1 MFVRCSFVV
10 RSFVR
15 GAVIKA
21 IWTFSKF
28 SLIPLWKGFGGVTH
42 GSLLDPE
49 FGRFTSDKAHFSDQ
63 NEAQIL
69 EFLRKKRIRRPG
81 SRLNAIIVSLSK
93 ANRHRRTP
101 FGPPLPCGCNLVMEE
116 ILEWPAGSRPASAFS
131 RNVAC
136 CLTLCM
142 NCHNPNHPNL
152 QQS

>member
-1 MFVRCSFVV
+1 MRFRIRIVFLIDTFWADFFARRAYCAGSWKFCVRQVFV
-10 RSFVR
+10 VR

-101 FGPPLPCGCNLVMEE
+101 FGPPLPCGCNLVVLKYK
-116 ILEWPAGSRPASAFS
+116 I
-131 RNVAC
+131 V
-136 CLTLCM
+136 
-142 NCHNPNHPNL
+142 
-152 QQS
+152 

>member
-1 MFVRCSFVV
+1 MKKNLAELLPEGPIVQGAENSAFVRCSL
-10 RSFVR
+10 FVR

-69 EFLRKKRIRRPG
+69 EFLRKKRIRETG
-81 SRLNAIIVSLSK
+81 K
-93 ANRHRRTP
+93 
-101 FGPPLPCGCNLVMEE
+101 
-116 ILEWPAGSRPASAFS
+116 
-131 RNVAC
+131 
-136 CLTLCM
+136 
-142 NCHNPNHPNL
+142 
-152 QQS
+152 